1 MVMTCS
7 TQPTE
12 TNLKLPSGFS
22 ALLAT
27 SVTTL
32 AAGPRC
38 AAGSLPV
45 RVVRPGRG
53 QARPRNLAVVS
64 VSFRTCTL
72 QTCSPRKRQIWANGR
87 RTDRSPFAPSWCP
100 STTTVSPCSKNSS
113 AVAHTCHTHRAPPEG
128 GDRRLLSLMP
138 PRAGKTRVVVAH
150 PDEVVGPQIEHP
162 LEITFAVALVALPQR
177 VRLAGDATLL
187 SSAEIRQRRRVRGR

>member
-1 MVMTCS
+1 M
-7 TQPTE
+7 
-12 TNLKLPSGFS
+12 
-22 ALLAT
+22 
-27 SVTTL
+27 
-32 AAGPRC
+32 
-38 AAGSLPV
+38 

-72 QTCSPRKRQIWANGR
+72 QTCSPRKRQIWANGQIHWPIPFLHLLGARAR
-87 RTDRSPFAPSWCP
+87 RPYRPVQRIPRRSLILLVIRTERLLKDA
-100 STTTVSPCSKNSS
+100 
-113 AVAHTCHTHRAPPEG
+113 
-128 GDRRLLSLMP
+128 DRRLLSLMP
-138 PRAGKTRVVVAH
+138 PRAGKTRVVAH

-187 SSAEIRQRRRVRGR
+187 SSAEIPQRATGQGSMMSPSRYRDRPFCARRLRTDRWVR

>member
-1 MVMTCS
+1 MPLGASNLVITCS

-12 TNLKLPSGFS
+12 TDLKLPSGFS

-32 AAGPRC
+32 AAEPRC

-53 QARPRNLAVVS
+53 QARPRSLAVVS

-72 QTCSPRKRQIWANGR
+72 QTCSPRKRQIWANGQIHWPIPFLHLLGARAR
-87 RTDRSPFAPSWCP
+87 RPYRPAQRIPRRSLILVIR
-100 STTTVSPCSKNSS
+100 TERLLKN
-113 AVAHTCHTHRAPPEG
+113 A
-128 GDRRLLSLMP
+128 DRRLLSLMP
-138 PRAGKTRVVVAH
+138 PRAGKTRVVAH
-150 PDEVVGPQIEHP
+150 P
-162 LEITFAVALVALPQR
+162 TK
-177 VRLAGDATLL
+177 
-187 SSAEIRQRRRVRGR
+187 SSVHRSSNRSRSPSL

>member
-1 MVMTCS
+1 MPPGASDLVMTCS

-27 SVTTL
+27 GVTTL

-53 QARPRNLAVVS
+53 QAWPRSLAVVS

-72 QTCSPRKRQIWANGR
+72 QTCSPRSARYGR
-87 RTDRSPFAPSWCP
+87 MTDALTDPHVHLLGARARRPYRPVQRIPRRSLILLVIRTERLLKDA
-100 STTTVSPCSKNSS
+100 
-113 AVAHTCHTHRAPPEG
+113 
-128 GDRRLLSLMP
+128 DRRLLSLMP
-138 PRAGKTRVVVAH
+138 PRAGKTRVVAH
-150 PDEVVGPQIEHP
+150 P
-162 LEITFAVALVALPQR
+162 TK
-177 VRLAGDATLL
+177 
-187 SSAEIRQRRRVRGR
+187 SSVHRSSNRSRSPSL